1 VQQTE
6 CLQIISV
13 FIRIKSNM
21 SNDKPSALPTNI
33 EDIDTPNTRRVTL
46 TRGGVAALFAQSSYD
61 TGEQITT
68 TNLTRPT
75 REYRPPPVTRPWLTS
90 TSTTSSNNPT
100 SQSFRST
107 GPSVAAQRSSLFRY
121 VIQRSSSFATT
132 AVSQVMS
139 NTRRHTL
146 KQIRSICNQHDK
158 VSSIDTD
165 VVPVASITDCLEAP
179 SIAAVQICRSISM
192 PNAASK
198 YHQHYQQQHL
208 LVRTGGKPI

>member
-1 VQQTE
+1 
-6 CLQIISV
+6 
-13 FIRIKSNM
+13 M
-21 SNDKPSALPTNI
+21 SNDKQTILPT
-33 EDIDTPNTRRVTL
+33 DIDDIDASNTRRVTL
-46 TRGGVAALFAQSSYD
+46 TRSGVAALFAQSSYD
-61 TGEQITT
+61 TGEKISTA
-68 TNLTRPT
+68 NSTRPA
-75 REYRPPPVTRPWLTS
+75 REYRAPPTTRSWLTS
-90 TSTTSSNNPT
+90 NSTTSNNSTSSNSSN
-100 SQSFRST
+100 SFRST

-192 PNAASK
+192 PNTASK
-198 YHQHYQQQHL
+198 YRQHYEQQQHL
-208 LVRTGGKPI
+208 LIQSGGKPI

>member
-1 VQQTE
+1 VQLTK
-6 CLQIISV
+6 CLQINSV

-21 SNDKPSALPTNI
+21 SNDKSSGLPINI
-33 EDIDTPNTRRVTL
+33 DDIDAPNTRRVTL
-46 TRGGVAALFAQSSYD
+46 TRSGVAALFAQSSID
-61 TGEQITT
+61 TGEKIST
-68 TNLTRPT
+68 TNMTRPA
-75 REYRPPPVTRPWLTS
+75 REYRPPPITRPWLTS
-90 TSTTSSNNPT
+90 TSTTANNSTSN
-100 SQSFRST
+100 SCRST

-158 VSSIDTD
+158 VSAIDTD
-165 VVPVASITDCLEAP
+165 VEPVASITDCLEAP

-192 PNAASK
+192 PNTANK
-198 YHQHYQQQHL
+198 YRQHYEQKHL
-208 LVRTGGKPI
+208 LVKTGGKPI